1 MNLAHTTERS
11 IGLWGATSIG
21 VGAIVGGGILA
32 LAGVAFAATGPSAT
46 VAFLLNGIIASLT
59 ALSFAELASRFPQSG
74 GTYTFAKKVLSVEAA
89 FAVGWVVWF
98 ASISA
103 GALYALGFG
112 YFAAFAMEHW
122 YRAGH
127 AQLPPWLA
135 APMLVPFLG
144 VAAIGFYTLRLIW
157 KTGGG
162 AAHWENAGKLIVFA
176 VLIAGGFWALS
187 TREPQAVQDSLS
199 PFFAAGSIGL
209 FQAMGFTFIA
219 LQGFDLIAAAG
230 GEIRDPTRTIPRSMF
245 LSLAIALAIYLPL
258 LFVVSTA
265 GVEPGGSIVSLS
277 KQDPEGVIAVAA
289 EQFLGSTGYWL
300 VVVAAVLSMLSAL
313 RANLFAASRVAAAM
327 AGDRTMPHALS
338 VFHPRRNT
346 PVAAVLVTSGIIVA
360 MVLAI
365 PNVASAGA
373 ASSLIFLVTF
383 ALAHWIA
390 ILARLRSPGK
400 PPPFRTPWFPV
411 APALGM
417 VTCFALAV
425 YEGAT
430 VPAAGLITAFWL
442 SLGGLLF
449 LGLFARSAR
458 VMDAS
463 SEGRDPEVIRL
474 RGRTPLVLVPIANP
488 NNAEA
493 LVTVADALSPPQ
505 VGRVM
510 ALSVAVPPKDWQP
523 GTPMLPIRNAQMVLG
538 DMLNASVEAGFFPE
552 ALTTVATS
560 PWREISRI
568 AREHRCESIV
578 VGLSEFREP
587 STATPLAD
595 LLASVPCD
603 VVVLRSTP
611 GWKLSQVREIL
622 VPIGGLGWH
631 DILRARLLGNLFR
644 TGQRHVTLLRILS
657 QDAPDSA
664 CTRARRALA
673 AIARDEAPGYSRVKV
688 VRSNEPGRVIT
699 EHAAESDLVILGVQ
713 RLSSRKK
720 AFGHISLN
728 IARETTCP
736 ILLISHRG

>member
-1 MNLAHTTERS
+1 M
-11 IGLWGATSIG
+11 
-21 VGAIVGGGILA
+21 
-32 LAGVAFAATGPSAT
+32 AGVAFSVTGPSALI
-46 VAFLLNGIIASLT
+46 AFLLNGVIACLT

-98 ASISA
+98 ASIAA

-112 YFAAFAMEHW
+112 YFSIFAIEHW
-122 YRAGH
+122 YALSQEQVPSWFAGPRFVP
-127 AQLPPWLA
+127 LLA
-135 APMLVPFLG
+135 I
-144 VAAIGFYTLRLIW
+144 AALGFYTLRLTW
-157 KTGGG
+157 KAGGG
-162 AAHWENAGKLIVFA
+162 AGHWENAGKLVVFA
-176 VLIAGGFWALS
+176 LLIAAGFWAVS
-187 TREPQAVQDSLS
+187 GRDARTVQESLT
-199 PFFAAGSIGL
+199 PFFAAGSVGL

-230 GEIRDPTRTIPRSMF
+230 GEIREPARTIPRSMF
-245 LSLAIALAIYLPL
+245 LSLAIALAVYLPL

-265 GVEPGGSIVSLS
+265 GVEPGESIVSLS
-277 KQDPEGVIAVAA
+277 RQDPEGVIAVAA
-289 EQFLGSTGYWL
+289 ERFLGPTGYWL
-300 VVVAAVLSMLSAL
+300 VVVAAILSMLSAL

-327 AGDRTMPHALS
+327 ARDRTMPHALS
-338 VFHPRRNT
+338 VIHPRRNT
-346 PVAAVLVTSGIIVA
+346 PVAAVLVTSAIILA
-360 MVLAI
+360 MVVAI

-390 ILARLRSPGK
+390 ILARLRSPSK
-400 PPPFRTPWFPV
+400 PPPFRTPWFPA
-411 APALGM
+411 APALG
-417 VTCFALAV
+417 TLSCFALAV
-425 YEGAT
+425 YEGIT

-493 LVTVADALSPPQ
+493 LITVADALSPPE

-523 GTPMLPIRNAQMVLG
+523 GSPLLPVRHAQMVLG
-538 DMLNASVEAGFFPE
+538 DTLSASVKVGLFPE
-552 ALTTVATS
+552 ALATVAQN
-560 PWREISRI
+560 PWQEISRI
-568 AREHRCESIV
+568 AKEHRCESIV
-578 VGLSEFREP
+578 MGLSEFHEN
-587 STATPLAD
+587 SASASTPLAD
-595 LLASVPCD
+595 LLASVACD
-603 VVVLRSTP
+603 VVVLRATP
-611 GWKLSQVREIL
+611 GWRLSQAQRIL

-657 QDAPDSA
+657 TTAPDAA

-673 AIARDEAPGYSRVKV
+673 KIARDEAPGYSSVKV
-688 VRSNEPGRVIT
+688 VQGNDPGQIIT
-699 EHAAESDLVILGVQ
+699 EPCRRERPGDPRSPTFQFPQESLWPYRSADRTG
-713 RLSSRKK
+713 RL
-720 AFGHISLN
+720 N
-728 IARETTCP
+728 ARFC
-736 ILLISHRG
+736 